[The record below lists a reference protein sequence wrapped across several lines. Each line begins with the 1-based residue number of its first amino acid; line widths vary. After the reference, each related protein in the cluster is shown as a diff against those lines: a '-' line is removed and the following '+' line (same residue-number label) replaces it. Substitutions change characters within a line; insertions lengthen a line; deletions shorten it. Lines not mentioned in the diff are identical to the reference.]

1 MKVYFVDDIFV
12 IHYYEKKIEE
22 IKKETIE
29 HIIKPILLKIK
40 KIYNIKFEGYYI
52 VNVYLDSYYGIVFEI
67 IKEDL
72 DYFFND
78 TVEMQI
84 NIMEDHGFLYQ
95 IEEIPSFKGNIY
107 EKDGK
112 LYFELKEKLNFIEYG
127 KLLEISTIVYDE
139 EVIEI
144 KKNKILRW

>member
-1 MKVYFVDDIFV
+1 MKVYLVDDIFV
-12 IHYYEKKIEE
+12 IHYYERKIED

-29 HIIKPILLKIK
+29 NVIKPILLKIK

-84 NIMEDHGFLYQ
+84 NIMENHGFLYQ
-95 IEEIPSFKGNIY
+95 IDEIPSFKGNIY

-144 KKNKILRW
+144 KKNKILR